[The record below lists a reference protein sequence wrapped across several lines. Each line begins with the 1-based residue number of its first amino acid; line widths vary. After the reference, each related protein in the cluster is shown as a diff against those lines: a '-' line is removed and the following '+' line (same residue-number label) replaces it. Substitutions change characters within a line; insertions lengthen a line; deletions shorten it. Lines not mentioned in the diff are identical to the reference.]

1 MFADGVVARA
11 DTGKQWDPK
20 LCKVAKFTCG
30 LLESHMHPD
39 VAQVAGN
46 QEEVVFF
53 LTQPG
58 SVVALHNG
66 GSNTRL
72 NVHIGLLNLEGSS
85 IEVAGEGWWCLRLYS
100 CSCSWCSC
108 RAPAPGPCAY
118 PAPAPSAPCA
128 PPSVVS

>member
-1 MFADGVVARA
+1 MASVARA

-30 LLESHMHPD
+30 LLEAHMHPD

-72 NVHIGLLNLEGSS
+72 NVHIGLLNLEGSYL
-85 IEVAGEGWWCLRLYS
+85 EVAGSFLCSYS
-100 CSCSWCSC
+100 WPCSRS
-108 RAPAPGPCAY
+108 
-118 PAPAPSAPCA
+118 
-128 PPSVVS
+128 